1 MRLLDASSLFELVIE
16 GDVEAPSGTYTLDL
30 ARYELGNIVW
40 KKVNLLKDISYENG
54 EKIMSV
60 VVKMLNTIKM
70 IGVSGCE
77 NDVLKLAHI
86 ESLSFYDAAYIEA
99 ARRMEF
105 FLITE
110 DHKLL
115 RVCEK
120 LGYPAASVKDL

>member
-16 GDVEAPSGTYTLDL
+16 GDVEAPIGTYTLDL

-40 KKVNLLKDISYENG
+40 KKVNLLKDISYEDG
-54 EKIMSV
+54 KKIMSV

-70 IGVSGCE
+70 TGISGCE
-77 NDVLKLAHI
+77 NDVLKLAHS

-99 ARRMEF
+99 ARRMELV
-105 FLITE
+105 LITE

-120 LGYPAASVKDL
+120 LGHPAASMKDL